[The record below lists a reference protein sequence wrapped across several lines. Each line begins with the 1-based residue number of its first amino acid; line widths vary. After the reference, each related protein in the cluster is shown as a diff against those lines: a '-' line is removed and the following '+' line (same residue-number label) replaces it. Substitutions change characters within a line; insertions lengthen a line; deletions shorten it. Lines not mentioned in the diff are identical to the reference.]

1 METLQDR
8 IIILLKELGLN
19 HSQFADEIGV
29 QRSSISHVLS
39 GRNKPSFEFLQK
51 LFKAYPKINADWL
64 IIGREPMFLDAKSTD
79 EPTSTEISSSNGHI
93 TAEKALEFG
102 MDNQD
107 RLVKSED
114 PPLYEKKNQD
124 ISISNGS
131 GSIETVIIL
140 FKDGSFREYN
150 PRSLSGA

>member
-8 IIILLKELGLN
+8 IIILLKELKLN

-29 QRSSISHVLS
+29 QRSSISHVLP

-51 LFKAYPKINADWL
+51 LFQAYPQINADWL
-64 IIGREPMFLDAKSTD
+64 IIGREPMFLSANNS
-79 EPTSTEISSSNGHI
+79 EETSSAEISSSKGLLNSGN
-93 TAEKALEFG
+93 ALEFG
-102 MDNQD
+102 IDNQE

-114 PPLYEKKNQD
+114 PPVYEKRIQD
-124 ISISNGS
+124 ITIASKP
-131 GSIETVIIL
+131 GSIETVIVL

-150 PRSLSGA
+150 PRSLSEA